1 LKRNFV
7 EGREIE
13 TIVQEEEEE
22 EEEEELRLISS

>member
-22 EEEEELRLISS
+22 EEELRLISS